1 MAKDSDAPHDFIEP
15 DDITDYELNADANED
30 SPEADYE
37 YEDDPDYDP
46 TEHMTKEELDEL
58 AREAE
63 LDQQA
68 ALVQEAI
75 RGISKD
81 AARSYLSRY
90 GDAVDARIAACL
102 EKAKQLAA
110 ADHPGPALALAAT
123 ALEITIRFLL
133 LRPLVQGAFLSDR
146 WAAILAT
153 RVATGRT
160 AEDREMLPA
169 ILREWGI
176 DVSKVK
182 NASGI
187 QVWPFIVA
195 RLWGLRDNFVHRFDP
210 VAPEIALQAIECAQA
225 FRTEVVGAVA
235 KRLRFTLDA
244 TQRWSAIKRPN
255 GSIEEF
261 ETADPFAESVKPKKT
276 REPRP

>member
-1 MAKDSDAPHDFIEP
+1 MAKNSSAPDDFTEP
-15 DDITDYELNADANED
+15 DDITEYGLDADPYED
-30 SPEADYE
+30 SIDAYYE
-37 YEDDPDYDP
+37 YEDDPNYDP

-63 LDQQA
+63 VTQQEYEA

-90 GDAVDARIAACL
+90 GDAVDARIEACL
-102 EKAKQLAA
+102 QEAKQLAA
-110 ADHPGPALALAAT
+110 ANHPGPALALAAT

-146 WAAILAT
+146 WAALLAT
-153 RVATGRT
+153 RIATGRT
-160 AEDREMLPA
+160 AEDREMLPV

-176 DVSKVK
+176 NVTKVK
-182 NASGI
+182 SSSGI

-195 RLWGLRDNFVHRFDP
+195 RLWGLRDKFVHRFDP

-235 KRLRFTLDA
+235 KRLRFTLNA
-244 TQRWSAIKRPN
+244 TQRWSAITRAN
-255 GSIEEF
+255 GTIEKF
-261 ETADPFAESVKPKKT
+261 ETADPFDESLKPKKT
-276 REPRP
+276 